1 MFCPAPSC
9 SVLVPHSPCKALHLQ
24 IIYELSVDNEKLEQQ
39 VEQLK
44 QYVLD
49 LRRTARKCGCT
60 LDDNSILTLFPE
72 LNPGGANETML
83 YSSSRRGSSG
93 SGSSQGGSNGSES
106 DSAGAADTARWAAVR
121 EGKSES
127 EVQSGSGSSSH
138 GLAAGPGGGE
148 HGSYATQGS
157 STSSGADAGSSGSS
171 GSSESTQSA
180 RVQLEMDKA
189 LGGTSSSGGQ
199 QGPEEDVSGQAKL
212 SSMAAERL
220 EMGGS

>member
-1 MFCPAPSC
+1 MQSDWQQPNPRLAGS
-9 SVLVPHSPCKALHLQ
+9 A

-49 LRRTARKCGCT
+49 LRRAARKCGCT

-83 YSSSRRGSSG
+83 FSSSKRGSSG
-93 SGSSQGGSNGSES
+93 NSSGRGGSNGSDS
-106 DSAGAADTARWAAVR
+106 DGENVRDTARWAAVR
-121 EGKSES
+121 EGKGGDQGES
-127 EVQSGSGSSSH
+127 SSSGSSN

-148 HGSYATQGS
+148 HIRHASQGSTTNSGADASGSGS
-157 STSSGADAGSSGSS
+157 STSSEG
-171 GSSESTQSA
+171 TQGA
-180 RVQLEMDKA
+180 RVQLEMDGG
-189 LGGTSSSGGQ
+189 LGGSSSSGLQ
-199 QGPEEDVSGQAKL
+199 QGPAEDASVQAKL
-212 SSMAAERL
+212 SSTAAESL